1 MPLNA
6 LLVLCVRTKSRINDC
21 IFHNLLLCAV
31 VADCG
36 LKILLFA
43 LVVVLTS
50 QKCRRQI
57 VKGLFAK
64 QTTVLRK
71 SSPFTIC
78 QGGVFRPQTVSTSEH
93 KNRYLLQINILYS
106 CYNYFKHYVK
116 ISLIVFFKHNIVAIF
131 FNDMIGYLCFFH

>member
-1 MPLNA
+1 M
-6 LLVLCVRTKSRINDC
+6 
-21 IFHNLLLCAV
+21 
-31 VADCG
+31 
-36 LKILLFA
+36 LFA
-43 LVVVLTS
+43 LVLTVLTAKEMPPQGNCQVWLYFFCP
-50 QKCRRQI
+50 QK
-57 VKGLFAK
+57 KKL
-64 QTTVLRK
+64 TVEIFRSRK
-71 SSPFTIC
+71 IQPLARFTIT